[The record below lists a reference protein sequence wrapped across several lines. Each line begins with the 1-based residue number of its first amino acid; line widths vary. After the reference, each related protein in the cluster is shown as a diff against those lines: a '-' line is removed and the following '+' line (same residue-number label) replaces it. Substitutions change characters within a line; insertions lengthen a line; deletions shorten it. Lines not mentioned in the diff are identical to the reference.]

1 MNKVLLSVHVLAAI
15 IFVGPIT
22 VAASMFPP
30 IARRSLT
37 AGTEGAGAAGVTAE
51 GAETRGVGTE
61 DVGTEG
67 VGVLRVLHRI
77 SRGYAIGGLTVPVFG
92 LAVGAGLGV
101 LGDYW
106 LIISM
111 VLTLAAAGVLAF
123 IVLPGQSRVLAAATG
138 SQEQRAESLPQ
149 AKTLSMTT
157 GIFALLWAIVVVL
170 MIVRPGSTT
179 GT

>member
-15 IFVGPIT
+15 IFVGPVI

-37 AGTEGAGAAGVTAE
+37 AGTEGSGTD
-51 GAETRGVGTE
+51 GAETRSVGTE
-61 DVGTEG
+61 GGTEG

-123 IVLPGQSRVLAAATG
+123 IVLPGQSRVLAAAAGT
-138 SQEQRAESLPQ
+138 QEQRADSLPQ

-157 GIFALLWAIVVVL
+157 GIFALLWAVVVVL

-179 GT
+179 GA

>member
-1 MNKVLLSVHVLAAI
+1 MNKFLLSVHVLAAI
-15 IFVGPIT
+15 IFVGPVT

-30 IARRSLT
+30 IARRILT
-37 AGTEGAGAAGVTAE
+37 SDEPDT
-51 GAETRGVGTE
+51 
-61 DVGTEG
+61 
-67 VGVLRVLHRI
+67 GVLRLLHRI

-111 VLTLAAAGVLAF
+111 VLTIAAAGVLAF
-123 IVLPGQSRVLAAATG
+123 VVLPGQGRVLAAVDATREVRDG
-138 SQEQRAESLPQ
+138 VLPQ
-149 AKTLSMTT
+149 AKALSMTT
-157 GIFALLWAIVVVL
+157 GIFALLWAVVVVL

-179 GT
+179 GV

>member
-15 IFVGPIT
+15 IFVGPVT

-37 AGTEGAGAAGVTAE
+37 AGTENAGTVVAGT
-51 GAETRGVGTE
+51 G
-61 DVGTEG
+61 D

-149 AKTLSMTT
+149 AKALSMTT
-157 GIFALLWAIVVVL
+157 GIFALLWAVVVVL

-179 GT
+179 GA

>member
-15 IFVGPIT
+15 IFVGPVT

-37 AGTEGAGAAGVTAE
+37 AGTESTGNDGDAAD
-51 GAETRGVGTE
+51 GVGTR

-123 IVLPGQSRVLAAATG
+123 VVLPGQSRVLAAATG
-138 SQEQRAESLPQ
+138 SREQRAESLPQ
-149 AKTLSMTT
+149 AKALSMTT
-157 GIFALLWAIVVVL
+157 GIFALLWAVVVVL

-179 GT
+179 GA